1 MAVELMP
8 RWAQAGWI
16 CPPSGL
22 MEPLAL
28 LTYRPLLRKL
38 DLRGATHLPG
48 KLPQIVPPRVL
59 STQPIT
65 EVFIFYHHFHKF
77 LPRRQS
83 STSAVPKERS
93 RRLPLSVTWSDM
105 SPPCHL
111 LPPLFWWIRFRHEG
125 WGRPVLNQSADDE
138 SLSSGQRVFT
148 AQSLNSAGLPIR
160 PPSIWLEDQSAANR
174 AVKGDTEG
182 KW

>member
-8 RWAQAGWI
+8 RRAQAGWT

-65 EVFIFYHHFHKF
+65 KVFIFYHHFHKF
-77 LPRRQS
+77 L
-83 STSAVPKERS
+83 S
-93 RRLPLSVTWSDM
+93 RDNLPP
-105 SPPCHL
+105 PPCPRKDPGASRCPSHDRRGPPTST
-111 LPPLFWWIRFRHEG
+111 LPTVLMDTIQTWRVRTPSVESVRRWWESQFR
-125 WGRPVLNQSADDE
+125 STCIY
-138 SLSSGQRVFT
+138 SSIT
-148 AQSLNSAGLPIR
+148 
-160 PPSIWLEDQSAANR
+160 
-174 AVKGDTEG
+174 
-182 KW
+182 